1 MQFFIFLQYF
11 LQFCSHPGS
20 KLCEFI
26 CKDEDNEGD
35 DGDDAVKVVVGI
47 LGIGKLSIG
56 PVPRHHQLYIGAI
69 IMLTI
74 TNIIVSFSPSVSTP
88 SFIRLF

>member
-1 MQFFIFLQYF
+1 M
-11 LQFCSHPGS
+11 
-20 KLCEFI
+20 
-26 CKDEDNEGD
+26 
-35 DGDDAVKVVVGI
+35 VGI

-74 TNIIVSFSPSVSTP
+74 TTIIVSFSPSVSTP
-88 SFIRLF
+88 SFIRLFWNYTEEEEEEEEGVRIDIMLDNDDLGDGYWH